1 MEGQRD
7 LSNRHPA
14 ALMQIISN
22 NRRENM
28 DNTIENE
35 TITQRS
41 LDAQVVEHRKT
52 KEKTGDIFRA
62 DLNQVTVEELNTQFK
77 ESKIPLAA
85 SELIR
90 QWADPSHELSEECP
104 SWMQSPET
112 NDQIL
117 ALTASRFEPALYR
130 KAFQAIDLE
139 HRKVT
144 EEDGKVATEV
154 PVRDKSGTALV
165 NKDGTTKMRWNA
177 DGKRLFS
184 ANELSNLFNFVKRLA
199 ALMDLEPMYNEKRN
213 LFIQQGG
220 TTVQLNFGKTK
231 LVQTMVKERTI
242 KGKKKTLSDGKT
254 YSDDE
259 ILEMANRG
267 LAMLK
272 SEGQSEE

>member
-1 MEGQRD
+1 
-7 LSNRHPA
+7 
-14 ALMQIISN
+14 
-22 NRRENM
+22 M

-90 QWADPSHELSEECP
+90 QWADPSHTLSEECP
-104 SWMQSPET
+104 LWMQSPET
-112 NDQIL
+112 KDQVD
-117 ALTASRFEPALYR
+117 ALIVSRFEPALYR

-144 EEDGKVATEV
+144 EEDGKVAIEV
-154 PVRDKSGTALV
+154 AVKDKDGKELV
-165 NKDGTTKMRWNA
+165 NKDGTIKMRWNA

-272 SEGQSEE
+272 SEEQSEE